1 MTSELVK
8 VEFTLGDDPSTE
20 SFDVGLDKLSAIIVR
35 LQDYG
40 DRIDDF
46 DWNDVVDAL
55 SDASTDIDT
64 AAREIKERVGYAIS
78 SAYHSGWC
86 GAEHQIEQNGLEYL

>member
-1 MTSELVK
+1 MNSELVK
-8 VEFTLGDDPSTE
+8 VEFDYGGEPSTQT
-20 SFDVGLDKLSAIIVR
+20 FDVGLGKLSAIVTR
-35 LQDYG
+35 LQDYQ
-40 DRIDDF
+40 DRIEDF

-55 SDASTDIDT
+55 SDASTDMDT